1 MADFEIEVEG
11 LNEALEKL
19 DSITAD
25 ATLRPAMQHGV
36 ADIQAKLKRYPAEY
50 GGSPPFEGFKT
61 DKQRRYFFY
70 ALKAGIISVPYKRGK
85 AAGLG
90 GSWTTE
96 IRGSGGNMVGVV
108 GTNMP
113 YAKYVQN
120 RPDQYYMHIG
130 RWTTV
135 QDVSE
140 DSGLK
145 AKIVGR
151 FQVAIDRALGK

>member
-1 MADFEIEVEG
+1 MADFEIKVEG
-11 LNEALEKL
+11 LNEALKKL

-50 GGSPPFEGFKT
+50 GGSPPFQGFKT

-85 AAGLG
+85 GAGLG

-96 IRGSGGNMVGVV
+96 IRGHAGNMVGVV
-108 GTNMP
+108 GTNMS
-113 YAKYVQN
+113 YGKYVQN
-120 RPDQYYMHIG
+120 RPDQYYMHRG